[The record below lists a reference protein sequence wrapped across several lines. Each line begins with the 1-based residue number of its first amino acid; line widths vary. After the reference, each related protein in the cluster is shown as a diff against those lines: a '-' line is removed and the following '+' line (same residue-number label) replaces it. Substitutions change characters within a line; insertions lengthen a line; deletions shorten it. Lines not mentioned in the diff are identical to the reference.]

1 MVKVIWTNNALQDLE
16 EIAEFIER
24 DSPYYA
30 KVTIRSIF
38 NYTKVL
44 EDQPNLGRIVPEVGS
59 EDTRELI
66 SGNYRII
73 YKVFLE
79 SIYIITVHHSSRDL
93 TQRSIFEYE

>member
-1 MVKVIWTNNALQDLE
+1 MVKIIWTRNALQDLE

-24 DSPYYA
+24 DSLYYA

-44 EDQPNLGRIVPEVGS
+44 EDQPKLGRMVPEVGS
-59 EDTRELI
+59 EDIRELI

-73 YKVFLE
+73 NKVSLE

-93 TQRSIFEYE
+93 TLRSIFEFE